1 MYANMKRMNNEMAVS
16 PIVAT
21 LVLIVVAVI
30 GAVAVGTIMG
40 TFSTSVSKN
49 VNSNQANAAS
59 QNEILVAGSTT
70 VDPITRAAGAVYSA
84 QNPGVKIVSQAT
96 GSGAGLQAVGQ
107 GVADI
112 GQMSDTPNSY
122 QMTQYPQLQQYQ
134 IGMGAIVVI
143 TNAANPANATTA
155 LSYGDLQAA
164 FLDSTSATL
173 SSGATNYGAV
183 GATSNPLGSAVAYT
197 GALPASETAFAQGDF
212 MAPAS
217 VVLRSDSSGTAATF
231 YTFLGNGPTS
241 TSQKT
246 STSNTT
252 GYLAVN
258 GNPLVVSTVG
268 TTAYSLGF
276 ADYGDVVANTQSA
289 DSVMIVPYSDAVVSG
304 TTYSGATSGQ
314 YKGYYALSYAP
325 TTASNILNDWNQ
337 LRNQAHNQYKYYIE
351 IPSLQYEGQMANGM
365 SGTAAYTASNLTM
378 LRNLYYVTNGAP
390 NSDVKN
396 FIEFVQNGPVDPN
409 SATHEGI
416 FQETNNFGMTD
427 IA

>member
-1 MYANMKRMNNEMAVS
+1 MYAMKRMNNDMAVS

-49 VNSNQANAAS
+49 VNANQANSAS

-70 VDPITRAAGAVYSA
+70 VNPITVAAGNVYSA
-84 QNPGVKIVSQAT
+84 QNPGIKVVSQST

-122 QMTQYPQLQQYQ
+122 QLAQYPQLQQYQ

-143 TNAANPANATTA
+143 TNAANPANATPVLTYNDIQTA
-155 LSYGDLQAA
+155 FIQDKLQTGASYV
-164 FLDSTSATL
+164 STMTSKTEPIGSATTYTATTL
-173 SSGATNYGAV
+173 S
-183 GATSNPLGSAVAYT
+183 P
-197 GALPASETAFAQGDF
+197 TAAWAQTDF
-212 MAPAS
+212 MAPAN

-231 YTFLGNGPTS
+231 YTFLGNGPTA
-241 TSQKT
+241 TSQDT
-246 STSNTT
+246 SLDNTT
-252 GYLAVN
+252 GYQAVN

-289 DSVMIVPYSDAVVSG
+289 DSVIIVPYSDGLTGSG
-304 TTYSGATSGQ
+304 IPASANTQ
-314 YKGYYALSYAP
+314 YTGFYALSYQS
-325 TTASNILNDWNQ
+325 TTAANILVDWNQ
-337 LRNQAHNQYKYYIE
+337 LRNQAHNQYKYYVE
-351 IPSLQYEGQMANGM
+351 IPSAQY
-365 SGTAAYTASNLTM
+365 
-378 LRNLYYVTNGAP
+378 
-390 NSDVKN
+390 
-396 FIEFVQNGPVDPN
+396 
-409 SATHEGI
+409 
-416 FQETNNFGMTD
+416 
-427 IA
+427 

>member
-1 MYANMKRMNNEMAVS
+1 MYAMKRMNNDMAVS

-49 VNSNQANAAS
+49 VNANQANSAS

-70 VDPITRAAGAVYSA
+70 VNPITVAAGNVYSA
-84 QNPGVKIVSQAT
+84 QNPGIKVVSQST

-122 QMTQYPQLQQYQ
+122 QLAQYPQLQQYQ

-143 TNAANPANATTA
+143 TNAANPANATPVLTYNDIQTA
-155 LSYGDLQAA
+155 FIQDKLQTGASYV
-164 FLDSTSATL
+164 STMTSKTEPIGSATTYTATTL
-173 SSGATNYGAV
+173 S
-183 GATSNPLGSAVAYT
+183 P
-197 GALPASETAFAQGDF
+197 TAAWAQTDF
-212 MAPAS
+212 MAPAN

-231 YTFLGNGPTS
+231 YTFLGNGPTA
-241 TSQKT
+241 TSQDT
-246 STSNTT
+246 SLDNTT
-252 GYLAVN
+252 GYQAVN

-289 DSVMIVPYSDAVVSG
+289 DSVIIVPYSDGVTG
-304 TTYSGATSGQ
+304 SGASSSGQ
-314 YKGYYALSYAP
+314 YPGFYYVPSQP
-325 TTASNILNDWNQ
+325 TTSANILNDWNA
-337 LRNQAHNQYKYYIE
+337 LRGQAHNQYKYYVE
-351 IPSLQYEGQMANGM
+351 IPSAQYEGQTAKAM
-365 SGTAAYTASNLTM
+365 SGSAAYTVSNISL
-378 LRNLYYVTNGAP
+378 LRNLWYVTNGQP
-390 NSDVKN
+390 SSDVMDFIN
-396 FIEFVQNGPVDPN
+396 FVKNGPVDPN
-409 SATHEGI
+409 SPIHEGI
-416 FQETNNFGMTD
+416 FEETNNFG
-427 IA
+427 